1 MLNVRFILFP
11 EFQMLAFVLA
21 TETLR
26 LGNKA
31 AGQELFR
38 WQVLSATDAPVAAS
52 NGGMV
57 SPDSQDWNVG
67 PVPDLV
73 LLCAG
78 YHPRRHITARLKSYL
93 ARLRRAGSVIGGV
106 DTGTVILAELGLLEG
121 VRAVLHYEAEADF
134 RENWPGI
141 SLQDQIYSL
150 DRNRLTAAGGT
161 ATGDAMLA
169 WIAQQQGA
177 AFAATVAEAMSHG
190 RIRKGEEPQR
200 LRAQEDPVLR
210 RMEGL
215 MQEHLARPMPVA
227 ALCAELGL
235 SNKQLRL
242 RCQRALGRTPR
253 AHYLALRLEQA
264 GYLMAQTRMQATD
277 VALATGFGSAA
288 GFSRAFRQH
297 FGISP
302 RQMRRG
308 QDGGEKNKGQTA
320 TGCRA

>member
-11 EFQMLAFVLA
+11 EFQMLAYVLA

-26 LGNKA
+26 LGNKT
-31 AGQELFR
+31 AGLEAFR
-38 WQVLSATDAPVAAS
+38 WQVFSATDAPVAAS
-52 NGGMV
+52 NSGLV
-57 SPDSQDWNVG
+57 APDSQDWNAG
-67 PVPDLV
+67 PAPDLV

-78 YHPRRHITARLKSYL
+78 YNPQRHISTRLKSYL
-93 ARLRRAGSVIGGV
+93 ARLRRMGCVIGGV
-106 DTGTVILAELGLLEG
+106 DTGTVILAELGLLDG

-134 RENWPGI
+134 RESWPGI
-141 SLQDQIYSL
+141 SLGDQIYSL

-169 WIAQQQGA
+169 WIAQEKGED
-177 AFAATVAEAMSHG
+177 FAAAVAEAMSHG

-200 LRAQEDPVLR
+200 LMAQEDPLLR
-210 RMEGL
+210 RMQAL
-215 MQEHLARPMPVA
+215 MRENLAQPLPVT
-227 ALCAELGL
+227 ALCQALGL

-242 RCQRALGRTPR
+242 RCQRGLGRTPS

-264 GYLMAQTRMQATD
+264 GYLMAQTLMPATE

-302 RQMRRG
+302 RQMRQG
-308 QDGGEKNKGQTA
+308 QSL
-320 TGCRA
+320 R

>member
-11 EFQMLAFVLA
+11 EFQMLAYVLA

-26 LGNKA
+26 LANKA

-38 WQVLSATDAPVAAS
+38 WQVLTATDAPVAAS
-52 NGGMV
+52 NGGLV
-57 SPDSQDWNVG
+57 TPDSWDWNAG
-67 PVPDLV
+67 PAPDLV

-78 YHPRRHITARLKSYL
+78 YNPRCHITARLRSYL
-93 ARLRRAGSVIGGV
+93 ARLRRSGAVIGGV

-134 RENWPGI
+134 RESWPGI
-141 SLQDQIYSL
+141 SLVDQIYSL

-169 WIAQQQGA
+169 WIGQQKGEG
-177 AFAATVAEAMSHG
+177 FAAAVAEGMSHG

-200 LRAQEDPVLR
+200 FRAQEDPILRQMEALMRENLAQPLPITVLC
-210 RMEGL
+210 
-215 MQEHLARPMPVA
+215 QA
-227 ALCAELGL
+227 LGL

-242 RCQRALGRTPR
+242 RCQRGLGRT
-253 AHYLALRLEQA
+253 ASAYYLATRLEQA
-264 GYLMAQTRMQATD
+264 GYLMAQTLMPATE

-297 FGISP
+297 FGMSP
-302 RQMRRG
+302 RQMRQG
-308 QDGGEKNKGQTA
+308 QA
-320 TGCRA
+320 LR

>member
-11 EFQMLAFVLA
+11 EFQMLAYVLA

-26 LGNKA
+26 LGNKT
-31 AGQELFR
+31 AGQEVFS
-38 WQVLSATDAPVAAS
+38 WQVLTATDAPVAAS

-57 SPDSQDWNVG
+57 SPDSQDWSVESA
-67 PVPDLV
+67 PDLV

-78 YHPRRHITARLKSYL
+78 YNPRRHISARLKSYL
-93 ARLRRAGSVIGGV
+93 ARIRRRGCVIGGV
-106 DTGTVILAELGLLEG
+106 DTGTVILAELGLLDG

-134 RENWPGI
+134 RESWPGV
-141 SLQDQIYSL
+141 SLVDQIYSL
-150 DRNRLTAAGGT
+150 DRKRLTAAGGT

-169 WIAQQQGA
+169 WVGQEKGA
-177 AFAATVAEAMSHG
+177 DFAAAVAEAMSHG

-200 LRAQEDPVLR
+200 NRAQEDPILR
-210 RMEGL
+210 QMETL
-215 MQEHLARPMPVA
+215 MQENLAQPLPVT
-227 ALCAELGL
+227 ALCQALGH

-242 RCQRALGRTPR
+242 RCQRGLGRTPS

-264 GYLMAQTRMQATD
+264 GHLMAQTLMPATE
-277 VALATGFGSAA
+277 VALACGFGSAA

-302 RQMRRG
+302 RQMRQG
-308 QDGGEKNKGQTA
+308 QA
-320 TGCRA
+320 RR